1 MWEGAALSTT
11 AAAQRPSGSPS
22 FGRTGAGSV
31 SGLCERDAK
40 LEFYDLIQRDIWPFG
55 KWPLGGEPASTAAKW
70 PSILVGRRQGGRDEV
85 SGWVGGGGLCG
96 ALQASLVVLDILG
109 SLNLAPSQ
117 SAGGLRKTCGHQNVG
132 SLIPNSEAAGGELVS
147 VGLRHHAAL

>member
-1 MWEGAALSTT
+1 MS
-11 AAAQRPSGSPS
+11 
-22 FGRTGAGSV
+22 
-31 SGLCERDAK
+31 
-40 LEFYDLIQRDIWPFG
+40 
-55 KWPLGGEPASTAAKW
+55 
-70 PSILVGRRQGGRDEV
+70 
-85 SGWVGGGGLCG
+85 GGGAFVEHFRHPWSFWTL
-96 ALQASLVVLDILG
+96 LYILG